1 MTIAC
6 RGDCVSAAAAAS
18 HAARRR
24 EPEKSPRRRS
34 PAYRRPRAVCRRSPG
49 RLGCIALVRGRAGG
63 PRGLHPRRGR
73 ALLGLLLCLAL
84 LGALSLAVPTDREDE
99 FYRHQYVS
107 KFARS
112 SAIAAIDLATGSV
125 LEADGATADRLPLAT
140 GTACE
145 PSGKLPHIVMVFD
158 ESSFDATMLPG
169 VKVAPEYRERFRSSD
184 GKIRA
189 FIV

>member
-1 MTIAC
+1 
-6 RGDCVSAAAAAS
+6 
-18 HAARRR
+18 
-24 EPEKSPRRRS
+24 
-34 PAYRRPRAVCRRSPG
+34 
-49 RLGCIALVRGRAGG
+49 
-63 PRGLHPRRGR
+63 
-73 ALLGLLLCLAL
+73 
-84 LGALSLAVPTDREDE
+84 
-99 FYRHQYVS
+99 
-107 KFARS
+107 
-112 SAIAAIDLATGSV
+112 LATGSV

-189 FIV
+189 FIVEGAGGPSWYTEYNVLTGLSARSYGRFADFVTRVAAGRIDRGLPHALRQCGYRTFSLYPSLGAFLGARSFQ